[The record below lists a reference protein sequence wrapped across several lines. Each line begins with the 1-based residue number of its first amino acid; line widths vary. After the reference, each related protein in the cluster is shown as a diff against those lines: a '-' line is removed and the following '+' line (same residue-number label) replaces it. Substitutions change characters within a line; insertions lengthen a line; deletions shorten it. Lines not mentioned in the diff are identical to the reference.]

1 MFDSF
6 VMWVEDCSA
15 SRVEMAYICGRS
27 GGDAGDAGCVLK
39 NDVVRLAAGDGVIV
53 VASKSDHAMS

>member
-1 MFDSF
+1 
-6 VMWVEDCSA
+6 MWVEDCSA

-27 GGDAGDAGCVLK
+27 GGDAGDAGDAGCVLK